1 MSSQGLYQTQSLK
14 QVIGPQMQQS
24 LQILQAPA
32 MELQQIIQQEVAVN
46 PVLEVESPEVS
57 LDQTASEDPDSDIS
71 NLSRLDE
78 EWREYYAQNRAQT
91 APRTSDDDERHRF

>member
-1 MSSQGLYQTQSLK
+1 
-14 QVIGPQMQQS
+14 MQQS

-57 LDQTASEDPDSDIS
+57 IEQTASEDPDSDIS

-78 EWREYYAQNRAQT
+78 EWREYYARIARSPPLAHPT
-91 APRTSDDDERHRF
+91 TRSGIAS